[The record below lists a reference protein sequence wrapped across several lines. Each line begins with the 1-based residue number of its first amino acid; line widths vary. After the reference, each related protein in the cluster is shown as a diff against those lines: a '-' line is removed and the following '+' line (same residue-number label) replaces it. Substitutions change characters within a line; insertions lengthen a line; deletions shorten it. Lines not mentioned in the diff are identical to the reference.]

1 MKPVKTLAAEKMP
14 VAVYASAEEAGRAAA
29 SGAARILVNAVRD
42 KGSARVI
49 IATGNSQ
56 LPFITALGGE
66 TGIPWAN
73 ITVFHM
79 DEYIGIS
86 NEHPASFRRWLR
98 ERVVE
103 PFGPAAMH
111 YLNGDA
117 EDIGAECR
125 RYEALL
131 REAPIDLVCLG
142 IGENGHIAFNDPPVA
157 DFNDPVFVK
166 KVELDEACRRQ
177 QVGEGHFPSMN
188 DVPTHALSLTVPAL
202 LYPDN
207 LQVVVPETRK
217 AEAVRQALRGP
228 VSTDCPASI
237 LRTCSKARL
246 FLDPDSASLLD

>member
-1 MKPVKTLAAEKMP
+1 MADKMP
-14 VAVYASAEEAGRAAA
+14 VAIFENANAAGRAAA
-29 SGAARILVNAVRD
+29 ARASRILTNAVRD
-42 KGSARVI
+42 NGAARVI

-56 LPFITALGGE
+56 IPFITALREE
-66 TGIPWAN
+66 TAVPWKK

-79 DEYIGIS
+79 DEYVGIS
-86 NEHPASFRRWLR
+86 ADHSASFRRWLR

-103 PFGPAAMH
+103 PFGPATMH
-111 YLNGDA
+111 YLNGEA
-117 EDIGAECR
+117 EDIGDECR

-131 REAPIDLVCLG
+131 KEAPIDLVCLG

-177 QVGEGHFPSMN
+177 QVGEGHFSSMD

-207 LQVVVPETRK
+207 LQVVVPEARK

-237 LRTCSKARL
+237 LRTCFKARL
-246 FLDPDSASLLD
+246 FLDAEAASLLD